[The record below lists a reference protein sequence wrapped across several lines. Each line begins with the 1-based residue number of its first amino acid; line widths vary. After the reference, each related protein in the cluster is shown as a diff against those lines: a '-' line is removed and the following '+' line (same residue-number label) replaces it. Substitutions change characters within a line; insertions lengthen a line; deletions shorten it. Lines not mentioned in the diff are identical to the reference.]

1 MRCLFFDCPVTIGVV
16 RPTIK
21 TLDLALCAV
30 GGNTGNLLFRH
41 GIASSVIDELTPCHW
56 SEGQDLARQQHF
68 DAIILGAANWLNT
81 YHDNGNEKRARI
93 LRGLNKS
100 TICIGLGIQH
110 SERTSKKLIFPDAT
124 IEFLN
129 VLRELQA
136 TVLVRD
142 EFTYDQCLHYG
153 LSNVAVIG
161 CPSNFI
167 DLSQGQ
173 SAALSSKSASKN
185 LFGKIALNHGYL
197 RKDIR
202 SHDSALIPFVRETGG
217 HYIVQDNLNGEI
229 ELALASG
236 GSASLSGRSRLQR
249 IFTPFSN
256 GSVLCPGLV
265 KADVNLMVYFNA
277 LEWIEDLRS
286 CSVVLGTRIHG
297 CIAALQAGTPSVIT
311 TIDSRTEGLA
321 ETLGIPRVALS
332 RLEMSK
338 RKLDPSV
345 LVDKAGADFNPYI
358 RRRQHLLSV
367 YIKHIR
373 DFGLTPSPR
382 LFEGAC

>member
-1 MRCLFFDCPVTIGVV
+1 MTIGVE

-21 TLDLALCAV
+21 TLNLALRAI

-41 GIASSVIDELTPCHW
+41 GIASSVVDELIPCHW
-56 SEGQDLARQQHF
+56 SEGQDLAREQQV
-68 DAIILGAANWLNT
+68 DGIVLGAANWLNT

-93 LRGLNKS
+93 LRGLNKP

-110 SERTSKKLIFPDAT
+110 PERTSKKLVFPDAT

-142 EFTYDQCLHYG
+142 EFTYDQCLQYG

-167 DLSQGQ
+167 NLSQGQ
-173 SAALSSKSASKN
+173 INALLSKSAGGS
-185 LFGKIALNHGYL
+185 LFSKIALNHGYL
-197 RKDIR
+197 RRDVR
-202 SHDSALIPFVRETGG
+202 LHDSALIKSVRETNGI
-217 HYIVQDNLNGEI
+217 YIVQDNLNGEI

-236 GSASLSGRSRLQR
+236 SLASLPARSRLKR
-249 IFTPFSN
+249 IFAPFSN
-256 GSVLCPGLV
+256 DSLLSSSTLNTGI
-265 KADVNLMVYFNA
+265 NLMVYFNA
-277 LEWIEDLRS
+277 VEWIKDLQS

-297 CIAALQAGTPSVIT
+297 CIAALQAGTPSAIT

-332 RLEMSK
+332 RLDMSK
-338 RKLDPSV
+338 RKLNPTAI
-345 LVDKAGADFNPYI
+345 VDRAGIDFKPYI
-358 RRRQHLLSV
+358 RRRQHLLSA
-367 YIKHIR
+367 YIKHLR